1 MHVAKPYNE
10 PDRWVLFYVT
20 KKSIRDVIAF
30 LKVQNACEL
39 NPNSHLIVQDNQ
51 LKNLNIKIKE

>member
-1 MHVAKPYNE
+1 MYVAKPDNE

-20 KKSIRDVIAF
+20 KKSIKFVSF
-30 LKVQNACEL
+30 PKVQNTCEL

-51 LKNLNIKIKE
+51 LKDLNIKIKE